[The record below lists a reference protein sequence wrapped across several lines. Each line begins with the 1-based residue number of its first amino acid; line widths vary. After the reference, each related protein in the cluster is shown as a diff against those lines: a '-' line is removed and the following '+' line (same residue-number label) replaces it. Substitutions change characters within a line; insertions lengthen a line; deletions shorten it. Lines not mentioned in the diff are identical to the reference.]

1 MAEQNPVAEIRRTI
15 DSFVKEAMEKRAKI
29 INDFCKMYLAAR
41 TDFFKQDP
49 KRLTRLELCIKKN
62 ADGLGET
69 MWFQIRPGK
78 QKNSTREGFDQLF
91 NVGNPLKPA

>member
-1 MAEQNPVAEIRRTI
+1 MAEQNPVADIRRTI
-15 DSFVKEAMEKRAKI
+15 DSFVKEVMENRAKVI
-29 INDFCKMYLAAR
+29 DDFCMTYLAAR

-78 QKNSTREGFDQLF
+78 QKNSTRGGFRSAF
-91 NVGNPLKPA
+91 